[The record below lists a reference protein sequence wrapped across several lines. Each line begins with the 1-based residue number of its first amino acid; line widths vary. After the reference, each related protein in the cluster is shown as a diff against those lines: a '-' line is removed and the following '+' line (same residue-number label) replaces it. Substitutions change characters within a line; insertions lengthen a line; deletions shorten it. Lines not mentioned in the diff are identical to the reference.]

1 MIPKLY
7 RVAPP
12 SIRSSAQSPGVL
24 RLLGLG
30 ILLLL
35 LGVPLSALAHSFSPW
50 TWTLQEQSPGRF
62 LSTLQPPLNQESVLV
77 LTPQLPSH
85 CRELPLPTTASKL
98 YDCGPQG
105 LQGSRLGVA
114 SSPTAVVEVLV
125 ILHSLSQAP
134 QVGVIHSG
142 QDSYLVPAADS
153 LTREDSAPPSIR
165 QRASVIT
172 RYLHLGALHIAT
184 GADHLLFLLG
194 LQWLLLGPGARAAQS
209 HRRKLPLT
217 RLLTLL
223 TAFTLAHSLT
233 LAAAALHLVSPPVDV
248 VEPMIA
254 LSILFLAREL
264 LRPHAQSRRA
274 YPALL
279 AFLFGLLHGLGFAG
293 ALSELGLPSAQLL
306 TALLSFNLGVELGQ
320 LGLCAFA
327 LPLLLLLRNG
337 VQRWPALQPLP
348 AYALGAV
355 AAAWTLQRLTWLL

>member
-1 MIPKLY
+1 MTPNSY
-7 RVAPP
+7 RVAQP
-12 SIRSSAQSPGVL
+12 RVRNAAHLPGPF
-24 RLLGLG
+24 RLLLLG

-35 LGVPLSALAHSFSPW
+35 LSVPLSALAHSFSPW
-50 TWTLQEQSPGRF
+50 TWTLQEKSPGRF
-62 LSTLQPPLNQESVLV
+62 LSMMQPPLNQESPLV
-77 LTPQLPSH
+77 LTPQLPAH
-85 CRELPLPTTASKL
+85 CKELPLPKSASKL

-105 LQGSRLGVA
+105 LHGSRLGVIA
-114 SSPTAVVEVLV
+114 SPTAVVEVLV
-125 ILHSLSQAP
+125 ILHSLSQP
-134 QVGVIHSG
+134 PLVGVIHSG

-153 LTREDSAPPSIR
+153 LTTKHSAQPAIR
-165 QRASVIT
+165 QRAAVIT
-172 RYLHLGALHIAT
+172 RYLHLGAQHIAT

-194 LQWLLLGPGARAAQS
+194 LQWLLLGPAARAAQGN
-209 HRRKLPLT
+209 RRGLPLT

-233 LAAAALHLVSPPVDV
+233 LAAAALHLVSPPADV

-264 LRPHAQSRRA
+264 LRPHAQRCRV
-274 YPALL
+274 YPAVL

-293 ALSELGLPSAQLL
+293 ALSELGLPSEHLL

-327 LPLLLLLRNG
+327 LPLLLLLKEG
-337 VQRWPALQPLP
+337 VRRWPALQPLP
-348 AYALGAV
+348 AYALGMV